1 MIKYRIRSVERT
13 GNGLNQ
19 VKTKC
24 SVVKVPYRV
33 SVLYLGLLFYL
44 INGWNNNYLTI
55 ELPVMVV
62 NL

>member
-24 SVVKVPYRV
+24 SVVKVKV
-33 SVLYLGLLFYL
+33 YLFTFSNAELLV
-44 INGWNNNYLTI
+44 I
-55 ELPVMVV
+55 EACI
-62 NL
+62 